1 MAKSDVA
8 ALIELLRSELL
19 RPGKDSLFF
28 LANSDQEL
36 LLVKKKVGDH
46 LVWALPTEE
55 DFTAFALKLANH
67 LKQEGSK

>member
-46 LVWALPTEE
+46 LVWTLPTEE